1 VVAPCPL
8 PWGLLE
14 IPLVASV
21 YRSASGAARGSP
33 TDNPGTWGVR
43 PSQPP
48 STNQPLLSSL
58 GRSGATSGISKKEMH
73 SMDKDNEEQQTRKR
87 IEAGLPDFP
96 NKKYLKSDVDRHI
109 ARYPDIV
116 QLNLKIGIQLDKIE
130 FVKDI
135 IKSLHNRSFVIKD
148 AISWILFTNGQN

>member
-1 VVAPCPL
+1 MKLEDIEKEWSVDSIINNEDLSRASLDIPKL
-8 PWGLLE
+8 HSKYYNILLAE
-14 IPLVASV
+14 KKMLYV
-21 YRSASGAARGSP
+21 
-33 TDNPGTWGVR
+33 
-43 PSQPP
+43 
-48 STNQPLLSSL
+48 LSE
-58 GRSGATSGISKKEMH
+58 KKAILEDQLEGWFLKTMTA
-73 SMDKDNEEQQTRKR
+73 EER

-116 QLNLKIGIQLDKIE
+116 QLNLKIGIQLDKID

-135 IKSLHNRSFVIKD
+135 IKSIHNRSFVIKD